1 MPAPAVSPTNW
12 QRTTII
18 AHFVT
23 ATPIEIVAGLSF
35 QDRLLTIL
43 NHDKNFVSR
52 AKENEQGNT
61 ASDYKTHS
69 DFHGQWSRPYVRRFA
84 VERDTPH
91 RPSVDSDVIDK
102 LRAKART
109 ERPGMPVEKLDFDD
123 TLGIVLDAAERY
135 YRTLQCEM
143 REKTA
148 AEGER

>member
-18 AHFVT
+18 AHFVA
-23 ATPIEIVAGLSF
+23 ATPVKIVAGLSF

-52 AKENEQGNT
+52 AKENEQENT

-69 DFHGQWSRPYVRRFA
+69 DFHGQWNRPYVKRFV

-102 LRAKART
+102 LRMKART

-123 TLGIVLDAAERY
+123 TLGIVLDAAQRY
-135 YRTLQCEM
+135 YKTLQCEI
-143 REKTA
+143 REQ
-148 AEGER
+148 

>member
-18 AHFVT
+18 AHFVA
-23 ATPIEIVAGLSF
+23 ATPVEIVAGLSF
-35 QDRLLTIL
+35 QDRLLAIL

-52 AKENEQGNT
+52 AKENEQENT

-69 DFHGQWSRPYVRRFA
+69 DFHGQWNRPYVKRFV

-102 LRAKART
+102 LRMKART

-123 TLGIVLDAAERY
+123 TLGIVLDAAQRY
-135 YRTLQCEM
+135 YKTLQCEI
-143 REKTA
+143 RERA

>member
-12 QRTTII
+12 QRTAII

-23 ATPIEIVAGLSF
+23 ATSVEIVEGLSF

-52 AKENEQGNT
+52 AKENEREST
-61 ASDYKTHS
+61 ASDYTTHS
-69 DFHGQWSRPYVRRFA
+69 DFHGQWNKPYLKRFA

-91 RPSVDSDVIDK
+91 RPSVDTDVIDK
-102 LRAKART
+102 LRTKART

-123 TLGIVLDAAERY
+123 NLGIVLDAAQRY
-135 YRTLQCEM
+135 YKTLQCEI
-143 REKTA
+143 REERVEV
-148 AEGER
+148 AE

>member
-18 AHFVT
+18 AHFVA
-23 ATPIEIVAGLSF
+23 ATPVEIVAGLSF

-52 AKENEQGNT
+52 AKENEQENT

-69 DFHGQWSRPYVRRFA
+69 DFHGQWNRPYVKRFV

-91 RPSVDSDVIDK
+91 RPSVDSDVIDN
-102 LRAKART
+102 LRMKART
-109 ERPGMPVEKLDFDD
+109 ERPNMPVEKLDFDD

>member
-23 ATPIEIVAGLSF
+23 ATPVEIVEGLSF

-52 AKENEQGNT
+52 AKENEQENT

-69 DFHGQWSRPYVRRFA
+69 DFHGQWSKPYVIPFT

-109 ERPGMPVEKLDFDD
+109 ERSNMPVEKLDFDD

-135 YRTLQCEM
+135 YKTLQCEI
-143 REKTA
+143 REERVEA
-148 AEGER
+148 AE